1 MARLLRARNP
11 IDQALMLTAITAS
24 IWITNGLAATTAL
37 YVGVPLL
44 IELLILQ
51 RRTGTFI
58 RAAGGGVAAG
68 AGAFLAIVLDRG
80 PNGSVAQLDQL
91 ATPGP
96 ATGWFGPGGGAHVH
110 PRVVFEF
117 FAQTDLNSPVALAL
131 LGLGVVAVLARR
143 QLLWALAAYALIL
156 LAVADT
162 FYSKRLNWLLVWP
175 WAEPDRLLGV
185 AYWVVPL
192 LMAFGLVSVFSLAI
206 QMARLARTWAAIT
219 LAGMAVIAGTALA
232 WAPIDDQWTRVFR
245 ENVSP
250 YPWLPMTQLSGLS
263 RWVFPILITTFI
275 LGGTWIS
282 LRFLYLTEPGGRRKA
297 MTSRTWAAVIA
308 SFAIG
313 LLSLGLG
320 IGQEMSTYEGA
331 LGPRHLVTAA
341 DLEVM
346 QSISQSLPS
355 GSRVLSAGSDAGLWV
370 PVVTNDVLL
379 VPDVDAKIA
388 PERPLLAA
396 LGEACSDPAAVRRVL
411 GSFDVIVI
419 GDHPLGSGAQAWKA
433 TCLAAVPGLKEVAQA
448 SSADGTAHAFA
459 VIRPAR

>member
-1 MARLLRARNP
+1 
-11 IDQALMLTAITAS
+11 
-24 IWITNGLAATTAL
+24 
-37 YVGVPLL
+37 
-44 IELLILQ
+44 
-51 RRTGTFI
+51 
-58 RAAGGGVAAG
+58 
-68 AGAFLAIVLDRG
+68 
-80 PNGSVAQLDQL
+80 
-91 ATPGP
+91 
-96 ATGWFGPGGGAHVH
+96 
-110 PRVVFEF
+110 
-117 FAQTDLNSPVALAL
+117 
-131 LGLGVVAVLARR
+131 
-143 QLLWALAAYALIL
+143 
-156 LAVADT
+156 
-162 FYSKRLNWLLVWP
+162 
-175 WAEPDRLLGV
+175 
-185 AYWVVPL
+185 
-192 LMAFGLVSVFSLAI
+192 
-206 QMARLARTWAAIT
+206 
-219 LAGMAVIAGTALA
+219 
-232 WAPIDDQWTRVFR
+232 
-245 ENVSP
+245 
-250 YPWLPMTQLSGLS
+250 MTQLSGLS

-320 IGQEMSTYEGA
+320 IRQEMSTYEGA

-396 LGEACSDPAAVRRVL
+396 LGQACSHPAAVGGVL
-411 GSFDVIVI
+411 GSFDIVII